1 MPETWFPFRSAAPNA
16 RLRLACFAHAG
27 GGASAF
33 REWARLLPPWIE
45 VVAVQ
50 LPGHETRLREP
61 VVDDVMQ
68 LAPRLASAV
77 TELPE
82 LPLALYGHSYGAA
95 LAHALARELEAGGA
109 PLLRLFLAG
118 GEAPHTLRTTPL
130 SYTRSDDELVARL
143 LGIGGTPGQLFDDPG
158 LRALFLP
165 VLRADLKAAETYK
178 VPADARVAAPFSI
191 LAGTRDE
198 AVERP
203 RLERWPE
210 LSSGA
215 SSLHWFDGTHFFPRE
230 RRAEVLARISADL
243 GEDLR

>member
-1 MPETWFPFRSAAPNA
+1 MSETWFPFRSAAPNA
-16 RLRLACFAHAG
+16 RVRLACLAHAG

-33 REWARLLPPWIE
+33 REWSKLLPPWIE

-61 VVDDVMQ
+61 LVDEVGR
-68 LAPRLASAV
+68 LAPRLAEALAK
-77 TELPE
+77 LPD
-82 LPLALYGHSYGAA
+82 LPLALFGHSFGAA
-95 LAHALARELEAGGA
+95 LAHALARELEASGA
-109 PLLRLFLAG
+109 RLLRLFLAG
-118 GEAPHTLRTTPL
+118 GEAPHTLRTAPL
-130 SYTRSDDELVARL
+130 SYTRRDEELVARL
-143 LGIGGTPGQLFDDPG
+143 LGIGGTPSQLFDDPG

-165 VLRADLKAAETYK
+165 VLRADLKAAETYS

-191 LAGTRDE
+191 LAGTRDD

-210 LSSGA
+210 LSSGR

-230 RRAEVLARISADL
+230 RRVEVLARITADL
-243 GEDLR
+243 QEDLR